1 MMMEM
6 NQDGHMLW
14 MLVPVL
20 AVVLAAAFIGFQLRP
35 APKAALEKFQAQGS
49 FKTPLYRGST
59 PISTEPEDLLIVI
72 PDISGY
78 THFMSLSKLAL
89 AHAHYVIAEL
99 LTAVLEAGD
108 KTFHPMRL
116 EGDAVVFHANVA
128 AVGPREAGDG
138 LLRIMRA
145 FDARR
150 QSLAREN
157 ACLCKACRHI
167 DDLDLKIIVHHGE
180 VLRYSMGTM
189 EDMSG
194 EAIIT
199 AHRLL
204 KNSVGQPRYILVT
217 EGTGRFVELPQG
229 LPHRTVSEAIDS
241 TGTLSTTVYD
251 VPNDIRTTSP
261 GIARGTVLTAK
272 ARDLTRKLGA
282 VV

>member
-14 MLVPVL
+14 MLLPVL
-20 AVVLAAAFIGFQLRP
+20 ALVFAAAFIGFQLRP
-35 APKAALEKFQAQGS
+35 ASKPAMERLQAQGS
-49 FKTPLYRGST
+49 LKTNLYRGST
-59 PISTEPEDLLIVI
+59 PISAEPEDLLIVI

-128 AVGPREAGDG
+128 VVGPREAGDG

-150 QSLAREN
+150 QSLALEN

-217 EGTGRFVELPQG
+217 EGTGNFVEIPSG
-229 LPHRTVSEAIDS
+229 LPHRTVSEVIDS
-241 TGTLSTTVYD
+241 AGTISTTVYD
-251 VPNDIRTTSP
+251 VPNEIKPEP
-261 GIARGTVLTAK
+261 GSIEPGAVLTAK
-272 ARDLTRKLGA
+272 ALDLTRKLRA